1 MRLDISEIVLIVV
14 ILILTAMIYDQSND
28 IEDLYE
34 TLEMQSEAINRQQ
47 SLIKLQM
54 DRIEYYDCQLTNPV
68 HQNKGRLL

>member
-54 DRIEYYDCQLTNPV
+54 DRIEYYEYQLTNPV
-68 HQNKGRLL
+68 HQNEGRLL